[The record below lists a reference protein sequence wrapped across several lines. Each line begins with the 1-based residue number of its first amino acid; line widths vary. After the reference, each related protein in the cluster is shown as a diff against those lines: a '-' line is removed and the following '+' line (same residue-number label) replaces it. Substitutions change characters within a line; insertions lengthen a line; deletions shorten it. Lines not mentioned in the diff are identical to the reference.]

1 LPPKDRQEDV
11 VPPVIARVA
20 VAMAVSPTALSTPAP
35 AVAAE
40 RAHVPQDTQMW
51 IAESPFMSPA
61 HCNDVRQRYRHKN
74 PSECYYE

>member
-1 LPPKDRQEDV
+1 M
-11 VPPVIARVA
+11 PPVIARVA
-20 VAMAVSPTALSTPAP
+20 VATAVTPTALSIPAT

-40 RAHVPQDTQMW
+40 RAQVPQDTQMS

-61 HCNDVRQRYRHKN
+61 HCNDARQRYRHKN